1 MLGYVNYNV
10 LTPSSDSASKYKN
23 LGYTFKEN
31 YKILQRLNICLIKVK
46 IRKRYIN
53 RQIWAYVSFL
63 FHT

>member
-53 RQIWAYVSFL
+53 R
-63 FHT
+63 